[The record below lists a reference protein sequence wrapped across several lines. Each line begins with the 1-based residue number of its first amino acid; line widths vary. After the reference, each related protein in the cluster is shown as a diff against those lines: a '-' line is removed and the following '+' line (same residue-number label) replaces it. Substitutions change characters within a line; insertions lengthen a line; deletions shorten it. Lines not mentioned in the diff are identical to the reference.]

1 LQELTG
7 FLVARRLNW
16 YSSGCFYIS
25 GVLAFETLQSLL
37 ISVRPDWQCAVSDV
51 ELRRYIMNGCDG
63 IVERRDSA
71 FYKSFAIRMPPD
83 LILDASSVVAAFWY
97 SVYK

>member
-1 LQELTG
+1 VLA
-7 FLVARRLNW
+7 VWRWNW

-37 ISVRPDWQCAVSDV
+37 ISVPPDWQCAVSDV

-63 IVERRDSA
+63 IVERPKKSGL
-71 FYKSFAIRMPPD
+71 YNSFAIRMPPD
-83 LILDASSVVAAFWY
+83 LILDSSSVVAAFWY